1 MAKKVNTMKTEI
13 VGEVYSL
20 TELENYMSE
29 HDFVLVES
37 DEDTEGLDTITKF
50 TNYKSQI
57 WIEGETD
64 DENNILITNLKS
76 ITKIRNEPTRVEP
89 FRSYEDLKKVLNYFK
104 NNQMYHHWLT
114 GWLMTSLG
122 RRVGD
127 TVSLKWSDLFLAN
140 GEFRDRLSTLKE
152 EKTGKVLGVR
162 LNALAKLCIREYCSM
177 TDVNP
182 MECYRMRIFSNTDA
196 AFRKALKQAVKEVG
210 LTYRIS
216 THSFRKFYAN
226 TIYKLHPQDADNLTI
241 VQSILGHSNPETTKI
256 YINEIDRK
264 IDRYNEDY
272 ARYMLQKYKG
282 LKADI
287 SNSPVMTLKS
297 EDFRSIL
304 SKCWEM
310 ALSGDDKFDGIN
322 KLIGIAEKSMLQ

>member
-1 MAKKVNTMKTEI
+1 MAKKINKMKTET
-13 VGEVYSL
+13 VGEVFSL
-20 TELENYMSE
+20 TELENYMSG

-37 DEDTEGLDTITKF
+37 DEVIEGTDKIIKF

-64 DENNILITNLKS
+64 EENNFLIYNLKS

-104 NNQMYHHWLT
+104 GNEMYHHWLI

-127 TVSLKWSDLFLAN
+127 TVSLKWSDLFLAS
-140 GEFRDRLSTLKE
+140 GEYRERLTTLKE

-162 LNALAKLCIREYCSM
+162 LNALAKTCINDYCKI

-182 MECYRMRIFSNTDA
+182 MKCYEARIFTNTDA

-241 VQSILGHSNPETTKI
+241 VQAILGHSDSETTKI

-264 IDRYNEDY
+264 IDRYNDDY
-272 ARYMLQKYKG
+272 AEYMLKKYKG
-282 LKADI
+282 LKVDI
-287 SNSPVMTLKS
+287 SHSPVMSLKS

-304 SKCWEM
+304 SKCWDM
-310 ALSGDDKFDGIN
+310 ASNGEDKFDGIN
-322 KLIGIAEKSMLQ
+322 KLIGIAEKRMMK